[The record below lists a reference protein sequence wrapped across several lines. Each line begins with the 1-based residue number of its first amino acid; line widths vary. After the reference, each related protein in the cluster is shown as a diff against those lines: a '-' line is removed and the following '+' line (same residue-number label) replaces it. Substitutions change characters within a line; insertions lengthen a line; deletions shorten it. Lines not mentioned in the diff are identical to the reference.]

1 MLLNPK
7 GSSFYFVF
15 PRGFFPEVITEK
27 YLPYIKK
34 QPIPFD
40 NINDYMN
47 STIQTIGFPSMQI
60 DSVEQVRNL
69 GKKIQYKSATPI
81 QDLFSQDFNIDF
93 KNTDGFMN
101 YFIMLDTVL
110 WNLNFKNENLWVQ
123 DLPLRILDGEGNIV
137 ASVTF
142 KQSIFTSFS
151 ELSLN
156 YTQNNP
162 QFESFKMG
170 FKCNYIDIR
179 MEFK

>member
-1 MLLNPK
+1 
-7 GSSFYFVF
+7 
-15 PRGFFPEVITEK
+15 
-27 YLPYIKK
+27 
-34 QPIPFD
+34 
-40 NINDYMN
+40 
-47 STIQTIGFPSMQI
+47 
-60 DSVEQVRNL
+60 
-69 GKKIQYKSATPI
+69 
-81 QDLFSQDFNIDF
+81 
-93 KNTDGFMN
+93 MN

-110 WNLNFKNENLWVQ
+110 WNLNFKNENLWIQ

-142 KQSIFTSFS
+142 KQSIFTSFT